1 MKLVNASILAL
12 SLVAGSA
19 LFTGAAQAGGHG
31 HVSWGSSSTSIV
43 VGAGGLFGGS
53 VAGLEG
59 DSHAAASPHGGAKA
73 KSGGSA
79 DTKSYGRCPAAAAV
93 VWGGTSACAGAGCH

>member
-1 MKLVNASILAL
+1 MKLINASILAL

-19 LFTGAAQAGGHG
+19 LFVGSAQAGGHG

-43 VGAGGLFGGS
+43 VGAGGVWGGS

-73 KSGGSA
+73 GSVGIA
-79 DTKSYGRCPAAAAV
+79 GTQSYGYHSSSFAAV
-93 VWGGTSACAGAGCH
+93 AGGTSACAGAGCH